1 MINIHKMHGV
11 ALVEFAIIASM
22 LMMLMFACVEFGRGT
37 YILAS
42 LNEGTRRAARLAA
55 VCPINDPAITA
66 AVNFL
71 GAAPGFTSANVS
83 VNYLDNTG
91 ASLGATPAF
100 VNVAYVSVSIVGYTI
115 PLSIPLISE
124 TLTSPSY
131 TVTLPAE
138 SLGLSNTN
146 VSTAC

>member
-1 MINIHKMHGV
+1 MRRMRG
-11 ALVEFAIIASM
+11 LFMVEFAIAASI
-22 LMMLMFACVEFGRGT
+22 LMILLFACIEFGRGVYT
-37 YILAS
+37 FAA

-71 GAAPGFTSANVS
+71 GAPGFNNADVS
-83 VNYLDNTG
+83 VNYLDVNG
-91 ASLGATPAF
+91 ASLGATPAM
-100 VNVAYVSVSIVGYTI
+100 VNVAYVSVSVVGYAV
-115 PLSIPLISE
+115 PLSIPFVNP
-124 TLTSPSY
+124 TLTAPPF

-138 SLGLSNTN
+138 SLGLSNTG